1 MHYKR
6 FAKAP
11 VFSHNELLVTI
22 TLFSKTI
29 KTAMWYVFST
39 TRDAVLIVQAETRSD
54 RDVRR
59 GDEAAR

>member
-1 MHYKR
+1 MLHYKR

-29 KTAMWYVFST
+29 KTAMWQVPRPLYECKA
-39 TRDAVLIVQAETRSD
+39 DIP
-54 RDVRR
+54 
-59 GDEAAR
+59 G